1 MDFARRI
8 GTFKEYL
15 ERSRIMSYLTR
26 QQILDADD
34 LKTEEVNVPEW
45 GGVVV
50 VKAMTGTERDAFEA
64 STLDKRNPEKR
75 TFENI
80 RAKLVSRTVIDPD
93 TKTRLFTVADIEVLG
108 KKSAAALDRIY
119 TVSSKLS
126 KVSDEDVEELL
137 KNSSAAQSDSSTT
150 N

>member
-8 GTFKEYL
+8 ETFKEYL

-64 STLDKRNPEKR
+64 STVDTRNPEKR

-93 TKTRLFTVADIEVLG
+93 TKKRLFTVADIEVLG

-126 KVSDEDVEELL
+126 KVSADDVEELL
-137 KNSSAAQSDSSTT
+137 KNSPAVQSDSSTT
-150 N
+150 S